1 MNFIDVLIV
10 SLCLIFGWIGFR
22 RGILRTI
29 LSIVGLLVGG
39 FLASASLPYLQNL
52 LSSYSFLLRPTVNF
66 SFIIFGASL
75 GMFIFGVIGGFL
87 RIVLLPFPFLKEID
101 SIIGL
106 FLALVTVLAVT
117 LTVANA
123 ARVIPNKTI
132 KDSFSKSFV
141 IKEIEIYT
149 PSKLKNYFIKIQ
161 ETITNSPLP
170 DVFQSLV
177 ESRFV
182 ANKVEENIEI
192 PEAIKISKNSVVRID
207 GIAQSCSAAMTGSGF
222 IVANERVITNA
233 HVVAGVEEPV
243 ISQLNS
249 TLQIQ
254 GKVINIDRQ
263 KDIAILFVPGLIGD
277 ELTFIGPVTP
287 NELGFVI
294 GYPNGGVL
302 KTIPVSISSEFESLG
317 ADIDG
322 EGQVKREVIVFGGE
336 IKPGN
341 SGGPLLNNQGQVLGM
356 VFAADAQNKN
366 TGYAL
371 APQEMIEII
380 SKSNE
385 LTSSIQTGECAKAS

>member
-10 SLCLIFGWIGFR
+10 ALCLIFGWIGFR

-29 LSIVGLLVGG
+29 LSIVGLFLGG

-52 LSSYSFLLRPTVNF
+52 LSDYSFLLRPTVNF

-87 RIVLLPFPFLKEID
+87 RIVLLPFPFLKAID

-132 KDSFSKSFV
+132 KDAFSSSIV

-149 PSKLKNYFIKIQ
+149 PSNLKNYFIKIQ
-161 ETITNSPLP
+161 ESITNSPLP
-170 DVFQSLV
+170 GVFQSLV

-182 ANKVEENIEI
+182 VNKVEENIEI
-192 PEAIKISKNSVVRID
+192 PEAIKLSKNSVVRID
-207 GIAQSCSAAMTGSGF
+207 GIAQSCSAAMTGTGF

-243 ISQLNS
+243 ISQSNS
-249 TLQIQ
+249 ALQIQ
-254 GKVINIDRQ
+254 GKVIYLDRQ
-263 KDIAILFVPGLIGD
+263 KDIAILFVPGLMGD
-277 ELTFIGPVTP
+277 KLTFIGPVTP

-341 SGGPLLNNQGQVLGM
+341 SGGPLLNDQGQVLGM

-371 APQEMIEII
+371 APQEMVEII

-385 LTSSIQTGECAKAS
+385 LTNSIQTGECAKAS

>member
-1 MNFIDVLIV
+1 MNLIDILIV

-29 LSIVGLLVGG
+29 LSIAGLFVGG
-39 FLASASLPYLQNL
+39 FLASASLPYVQNL
-52 LSSYSFLLRPTVNF
+52 FSNYSFLLRPTVNF

-75 GMFIFGVIGGFL
+75 GMFIFGIIGGFL
-87 RIVLLPFPFLKEID
+87 RVVLLPFPFLKALD
-101 SIIGL
+101 SLIGL
-106 FLALVTVLAVT
+106 FLALLTVLAVT

-132 KDSFSKSFV
+132 KDFFASSIV
-141 IKEIEIYT
+141 VKEIEIYT
-149 PSKLKNYFIKIQ
+149 PSNLKNYFIRIQ

-170 DVFQSLV
+170 EVFQSLV

-192 PEAIKISKNSVVRID
+192 PDSIKNSKNSVVRID
-207 GIAQSCSAAMTGSGF
+207 GIAQSCSAAMTGTGF
-222 IVANERVITNA
+222 IVGTERVITNA

-243 ISQLNS
+243 ISQPNS

-254 GKVINIDRQ
+254 GKVIYMDRR
-263 KDIAILFVPGLIGD
+263 KDIAVLFVPGLMGD
-277 ELTFIGPVTP
+277 KLTFIGPVTA

-294 GYPNGGVL
+294 GYPNGGNI
-302 KTIPVSISSEFESLG
+302 KTIPVSISSEFETLG
-317 ADIDG
+317 SDIDG
-322 EGQVKREVIVFGGE
+322 QGQISREVIVFGGD

-341 SGGPLLNNQGQVLGM
+341 SGGPLLNQQGQALGM
-356 VFAADAQNKN
+356 VFAADAQTKS

-371 APQEMIEII
+371 APQDIVEII
-380 SKSNE
+380 NKSNE
-385 LTSSIQTGECAKAS
+385 STNSVSTGDCAKAS

>member
-1 MNFIDVLIV
+1 MNFVDLLIV
-10 SLCLIFGWIGFR
+10 SLALIFGWFGFR

-29 LSIVGLLVGG
+29 LSIVGLFVGG

-52 LSSYSFLLRPTVNF
+52 LSVYSFLLRPTVNF

-87 RIVLLPFPFLKEID
+87 RIVLLPFPFLKAID

-149 PSKLKNYFIKIQ
+149 PSNLKNYFIKIQ

-170 DVFQSLV
+170 EVFQSLV

-182 ANKVEENIEI
+182 ANKVEENIAI
-192 PEAIKISKNSVVRID
+192 PEVIKLTKNSVVRID
-207 GIAQSCSAAMTGSGF
+207 GIAQSCSAAMTGTGF

-243 ISQLNS
+243 ISQPNS

-254 GKVINIDRQ
+254 GKVIYIDRQ
-263 KDIAILFVPGLIGD
+263 KDIAILFVPGLMGD

-322 EGQVKREVIVFGGE
+322 KGQVKREVIVFGGE

-341 SGGPLLNNQGQVLGM
+341 SGGPLLNDQGQVLGM

-371 APQEMIEII
+371 APQEMVEII

-385 LTSSIQTGECAKAS
+385 LTNSIQIGECAKAS

>member
-1 MNFIDVLIV
+1 MNLIDILIV

-29 LSIVGLLVGG
+29 LSIVGLFVGG
-39 FLASASLPYLQNL
+39 FLASASLPYVQNL
-52 LSSYSFLLRPTVNF
+52 FSSYSFLLRPTVNF

-75 GMFIFGVIGGFL
+75 GMFVFGIIGGFL
-87 RIVLLPFPFLKEID
+87 RVVLLPFPFLKALD
-101 SIIGL
+101 SLIGL
-106 FLALVTVLAVT
+106 FLAISTVLAVT

-132 KDSFSKSFV
+132 KDFFASSIV
-141 IKEIEIYT
+141 VKEIEMYT
-149 PSKLKNYFIKIQ
+149 PSNLKNYFIKIQ

-170 DVFQSLV
+170 EVFQSLV

-192 PEAIKISKNSVVRID
+192 PDSIKKSKNSVVRID
-207 GIAQSCSAAMTGSGF
+207 GIAQSCSAAMTGTGF
-222 IVANERVITNA
+222 IVGTERVITNA
-233 HVVAGVEEPV
+233 HVVAGVDEPV
-243 ISQLNS
+243 ISQPNG

-254 GKVINIDRQ
+254 GKVIYIDRQ
-263 KDIAILFVPGLIGD
+263 KDIAVLFVPGLMGD
-277 ELTFIGPVTP
+277 KLTFIGPVTAH
-287 NELGFVI
+287 ELGFVI

-322 EGQVKREVIVFGGE
+322 QGQVKREVIVFGGE

-341 SGGPLLNNQGQVLGM
+341 SGGPLLNDQGQVLGM
-356 VFAADAQNKN
+356 VFAVDAENKN

-371 APQEMIEII
+371 APQEMVEII
-380 SKSNE
+380 NKSKE
-385 LTSSIQTGECAKAS
+385 IVKPVMTGGCAKAK

>member
-10 SLCLIFGWIGFR
+10 SLCLIFGWIGFK

-29 LSIVGLLVGG
+29 LSIVGLFVGG
-39 FLASASLPYLQNL
+39 FLASTSLPYLQNL
-52 LSSYSFLLRPTVNF
+52 LSGYSFLLRPTVNF

-87 RIVLLPFPFLKEID
+87 RIVLLPFPFLKAID

-132 KDSFSKSFV
+132 KDTFSTSIV

-149 PSKLKNYFIKIQ
+149 PSNLKNYFIKIQ

-182 ANKVEENIEI
+182 VNKVEENIEI

-207 GIAQSCSAAMTGSGF
+207 GIAQSCSAAMTGTGF

-243 ISQLNS
+243 ISQSDS

-254 GKVINIDRQ
+254 GKVIYLNRE
-263 KDIAILFVPGLIGD
+263 KDIAILFVPGLMGD
-277 ELTFIGPVTP
+277 KLTFIGPVTP

-322 EGQVKREVIVFGGE
+322 DGQVKREVIVFGGS

-341 SGGPLLNNQGQVLGM
+341 SGGPLLNEQGQVLGM

-371 APQEMIEII
+371 APQEMVEII
-380 SKSNE
+380 NESNDE
-385 LTSSIQTGECAKAS
+385 INAINTGECAKAS

>member
-1 MNFIDVLIV
+1 
-10 SLCLIFGWIGFR
+10 
-22 RGILRTI
+22 
-29 LSIVGLLVGG
+29 
-39 FLASASLPYLQNL
+39 
-52 LSSYSFLLRPTVNF
+52 
-66 SFIIFGASL
+66 
-75 GMFIFGVIGGFL
+75 
-87 RIVLLPFPFLKEID
+87 
-101 SIIGL
+101 
-106 FLALVTVLAVT
+106 LAVT

-149 PSKLKNYFIKIQ
+149 PSNLKNYFIKIQ

-182 ANKVEENIEI
+182 ANKVEENIAI
-192 PEAIKISKNSVVRID
+192 PEAIKLSKNSVVRID
-207 GIAQSCSAAMTGSGF
+207 GIAQSCSAAMTGTGF

-243 ISQLNS
+243 ISQPNS

-254 GKVINIDRQ
+254 GKVIYIDRQ
-263 KDIAILFVPGLIGD
+263 KDIAILFVPGLMGD
-277 ELTFIGPVTP
+277 QLTFIGPVTP

-322 EGQVKREVIVFGGE
+322 KGQIKREVIVFGGE

-341 SGGPLLNNQGQVLGM
+341 SGGPLLNDQGQVLGM

-371 APQEMIEII
+371 APQEMVEII

-385 LTSSIQTGECAKAS
+385 LTNSIQTGECAKAS

>member
-1 MNFIDVLIV
+1 MNLIDILIV
-10 SLCLIFGWIGFR
+10 SLCLIFSWIGFR

-29 LSIVGLLVGG
+29 LSIVGLFVGG
-39 FLASASLPYLQNL
+39 FLASASLPYVQNL
-52 LSSYSFLLRPTVNF
+52 FSNYSFLLRPTVNF

-75 GMFIFGVIGGFL
+75 GMFIFGIVGGFL
-87 RIVLLPFPFLKEID
+87 RVVLLPFPFLKALD
-101 SIIGL
+101 SLIGL
-106 FLALVTVLAVT
+106 FLAISTVLAVT

-132 KDSFSKSFV
+132 KDFFASSIV
-141 IKEIEIYT
+141 VKEIEIYT
-149 PSKLKNYFIKIQ
+149 PSNLKNYFIRIQ

-170 DVFQSLV
+170 EVFQSLV

-192 PEAIKISKNSVVRID
+192 PDSIKNSKNSVVRID
-207 GIAQSCSAAMTGSGF
+207 GIAQSCSAAMTGTGF
-222 IVANERVITNA
+222 IVGTERVITNA
-233 HVVAGVEEPV
+233 HVVAGVDEPV
-243 ISQLNS
+243 ISQPNS

-254 GKVINIDRQ
+254 GKVIYINRQ
-263 KDIAILFVPGLIGD
+263 KDIAVLFVPGLMGD
-277 ELTFIGPVTP
+277 KLTFIGPVTA

-302 KTIPVSISSEFESLG
+302 KTIAVSISSEFESLG

-322 EGQVKREVIVFGGE
+322 QGQVKREVIVFGGE

-341 SGGPLLNNQGQVLGM
+341 SGGPILNDQGQVLGM
-356 VFAADAQNKN
+356 VFAADADNKN

-371 APQEMIEII
+371 APQEMVEII
-380 SKSNE
+380 NKSKQ
-385 LTSSIQTGECAKAS
+385 LVDPDRTGECAKAG